1 MNRVVEMQFPKIA
14 ARMRQCVQV
23 IEEEHHI
30 KCDFGLFWNLCI
42 NAPLFDKGINNVVCD
57 AHCDSKNGGV
67 LVCAVL
73 VYYFGEGA

>member
-1 MNRVVEMQFPKIA
+1 MFPGVAECVETSA
-14 ARMRQCVQV
+14 AWH
-23 IEEEHHI
+23 EENHGI
-30 KCDFGLFWNLCI
+30 KPLFGVFWNLCI